1 MLPLNELI
9 VLVMVFAV
17 CVVCKSAMKSGTR
30 SFADGLGG
38 EAEESASGHAFLLE
52 AMKDQTDPSRFYL
65 SMNAHHA
72 SYYAQD

>member
-17 CVVCKSAMKSGTR
+17 CVICKSAMRSGTS

-38 EAEESASGHAFLLE
+38 ETKDSARVHEFLLE

-72 SYYAQD
+72 SYYSQE